1 MMTNIADLLRYHAD
15 RHPDRPAIIDMY
27 HGKNRV
33 TTFGELEDAVSRAA
47 TLLCRSGLEPG
58 DRVLVLQP
66 MSVELY
72 VALIA
77 LFRCRMVAMFVDLS
91 LGREQIERCCREVS
105 PRACIGGWKVHLL
118 RRLVPAA
125 NGASVRQFLIGSRL
139 AARSLG
145 AACWSSAAGLP
156 SMPDSIGG
164 SLDTPALLTFT
175 SGSTGRPKAMLRTH
189 GFLLAQHR
197 VLADTFPCREGSSS
211 LTSMPIF
218 VLADLA
224 CGITSLIAAGDLQHP
239 GRIDPQPILE
249 QIHTYRPVR
258 ASGSP
263 AFWERIASYCEQR
276 HMALPPGLQA
286 LYAGGGPVFP
296 PLLDRLA
303 ALAPEAEVVS
313 VYGGSEAEPIARMSR
328 AELSYGDF
336 QRMRQGGGLLAGVP
350 VPEIDLRIVADPA
363 GSHIGSSCTAA
374 EFAAHT
380 AAPGEPGE
388 IVVSGEHVSTGYL
401 HGSADQE
408 AKFRVDGR
416 LWHRTGDSG
425 YLDSHGR
432 LWLLGRSVA
441 RIRDRRGTLY
451 PFAVECAL
459 SWNPGVR
466 RAAAIAFAGRRLLL
480 IESPRHVSR
489 TSVLAG
495 LPTAAFDAVW
505 IWHWRRI
512 PVDKRHNAKIDYAAL
527 SRLLERENHRHI
539 SPLLVV
545 RVRRVL
551 AYVYHEASQTAKRAK
566 ILSPLRLT
574 WHQPQVGVA
583 GQQSPDGDS
592 PFEPSQGR
600 SQTDMYAGT
609 EA

>member
-1 MMTNIADLLRYHAD
+1 MMTNIAELLRYHAD

-33 TTFGELEDAVSRAA
+33 TTFGQLEDEVSRAA
-47 TLLCRSGLEPG
+47 TLLCRSGLGSG

-91 LGREQIERCCREVS
+91 LGREQIERCCREAS
-105 PRACIGGWKVHLL
+105 PKACIGGWKVHLL

-125 NGASVRQFLIGSRL
+125 NRPSVRQFLIGSQV

-145 AACWSSAAGLP
+145 AIHWSSAADLP
-156 SMPDSIGG
+156 EVPDITGD

-175 SGSTGRPKAMLRTH
+175 SGSTGHPKALLRTH

-197 VLADTFPCREGSSS
+197 VLAESFPCREGSCS
-211 LTSMPIF
+211 LSSMPIF

-224 CGITSLIAAGDLQHP
+224 CGITSLIAAGDLRHP
-239 GRIDPQPILE
+239 GRIDPRPILE
-249 QIHTYRPVR
+249 QMHTYRPVR

-263 AFWERIASYCEQR
+263 AFWERLVSYCERR
-276 HMALPPGLQA
+276 HTTFSPGLQA

-303 ALAPEAEVVS
+303 ALAPQAEVVS
-313 VYGGSEAEPIARMSR
+313 VYGSSEAEPIARIAR
-328 AELSYGDF
+328 AEVSDGDI
-336 QRMRQGGGLLAGVP
+336 QRMRRGCGLLAGAP
-350 VPEIDLRIVADPA
+350 VAEIDLRILADPTGPPLGA
-363 GSHIGSSCTAA
+363 SYTAA
-374 EFAAHT
+374 EFAAGV
-380 AAPGEPGE
+380 AGPGDPGE
-388 IVVSGEHVSTGYL
+388 IVVSGSHVSTGYL
-401 HGSADQE
+401 PGSADQG

-416 LWHRTGDSG
+416 LWHRTGDAG

-441 RIRDRRGTLY
+441 RIRDRHGTLY
-451 PFAVECAL
+451 PFAIECAL
-459 SWNPGVR
+459 SWRPGVR
-466 RAAAIAFAGRRLLL
+466 RAAAIALHGRRLLL
-480 IESPRHVSR
+480 VESTSR
-489 TSVLAG
+489 GMLKALPAG
-495 LPTAAFDAVW
+495 LPGISFDQVRVW
-505 IWHWRRI
+505 RHRRI

-527 SRLLERENHRHI
+527 FRLLERENKLRAGWRTI
-539 SPLLVV
+539 
-545 RVRRVL
+545 L
-551 AYVYHEASQTAKRAK
+551 AYVYHKASQTAKRAK
-566 ILSPLRLT
+566 ILSPFRLT
-574 WHQPQVGVA
+574 GHQPHMGV
-583 GQQSPDGDS
+583 SVKHSLDGDS
-592 PFEPSQGR
+592 PLKPSQWR
-600 SQTDMYAGT
+600 SQTDVYSGT